1 MKEDINNNKESM
13 NYNSDIENKFRQ
25 LKRQDNL
32 NGIYH
37 TEILIDEY
45 NYNGI

>member
-25 LKRQDNL
+25 LKRQENI
-32 NGIYH
+32 NGIHH
-37 TEILIDEY
+37 TKILIDEY
-45 NYNGI
+45 NYKGI